1 MLQGK
6 DVKKACILL
15 LCVLGLTACAPQ
27 IPKDAL
33 QLSPESL
40 QNRQLQTRRFETTNK
55 KAMLAAASAVL
66 QDLGFTLEESE
77 VNLGVLT
84 GSKQRDATSGAQ
96 IAGAVF
102 ASLLGV
108 PTAIDSHQ
116 TIRVS
121 LVMREQNAGQA
132 KPTARLQAAELTD
145 IRKGLEKSIADNLK
159 KYVSPDAGRKIAATS
174 AAAAMRSI
182 ETDLNRQLGASA
194 SGGDSVVR
202 VTFQRL
208 IFNTEGRVTTAEQIH
223 SPEIYKVFFEKLSKA
238 VFLEAHEI

>member
-1 MLQGK
+1 M
-6 DVKKACILL
+6 KKVCILL

-27 IPKDAL
+27 IPQDAL
-33 QLSPESL
+33 RLSPESL

-96 IAGAVF
+96 VAGAVF

-108 PTAIDSHQ
+108 NTSVDSHQ

-132 KPTARLQAAELTD
+132 QQSSRLRADELTD
-145 IRKGLEKSIADNLK
+145 IRKDLEKSIAASLK
-159 KYVSPDAGRKIAATS
+159 KYVSPDAGQKIAASS
-174 AAAAMRSI
+174 AAAAMRSL
-182 ETDLNRQLGASA
+182 ETDLNRHLGASA
-194 SGGDSVVR
+194 AGGDSIVR

-208 IFNTEGRVTTAEQIH
+208 IYNTEGRVTTAEQIH
-223 SPEIYKVFFEKLSKA
+223 SPEIYRTFFEKLSKA
-238 VFLEAHEI
+238 VFLEAHEL

>member
-1 MLQGK
+1 M
-6 DVKKACILL
+6 KKVCLLL

-27 IPKDAL
+27 IPQDAL
-33 QLSPESL
+33 RLSPESL

-96 IAGAVF
+96 VAGAVF

-108 PTAIDSHQ
+108 NTSVDSHQ

-132 KPTARLQAAELTD
+132 QPSSRLRAEDAAD
-145 IRKGLEKSIADNLK
+145 IRKDLEKSIAAGLK
-159 KYVSPDAGRKIAATS
+159 KYVSPDAGQKIAASS
-174 AAAAMRSI
+174 AAAAMRSL
-182 ETDLNRQLGASA
+182 ETDLNRHLGASA
-194 SGGDSVVR
+194 AGGDSIVR

-208 IFNTEGRVTTAEQIH
+208 IYNMEGQVTTAEQIH
-223 SPEIYKVFFEKLSKA
+223 SPEIYRTFFEKLSKA
-238 VFLEAHEI
+238 VFLEAHEL

>member
-1 MLQGK
+1 MK
-6 DVKKACILL
+6 NVCILL

-27 IPKDAL
+27 IPQDAL
-33 QLSPESL
+33 RLSPESL
-40 QNRQLQTRRFETTNK
+40 QDRQLQTRRFETTNK

-84 GSKQRDATSGAQ
+84 GSKQRDASSGAQ
-96 IAGAVF
+96 MAGAVF

-108 PTAIDSHQ
+108 NTSVDSRQ

-132 KPTARLQAAELTD
+132 KTSSRLRAEDVAD
-145 IRKGLEKSIADNLK
+145 IRKDLEKSIAASLK
-159 KYVSPDAGRKIAATS
+159 KYASPDDAQKIAASS
-174 AAAAMRSI
+174 AATAMRSL
-182 ETDLNRQLGASA
+182 ETDLNHRLGTSA

-202 VTFQRL
+202 VTFQRQ
-208 IFNTEGRVTTAEQIH
+208 IFNTEGQETTAEQIH
-223 SPEIYKVFFEKLSKA
+223 SPEIYRTFFEKLSKA
-238 VFLEAHEI
+238 VFLEAHEL

>member
-1 MLQGK
+1 M
-6 DVKKACILL
+6 KKVCILL

-27 IPKDAL
+27 IPQDAL
-33 QLSPESL
+33 RLSPESL

-96 IAGAVF
+96 VAGAVF

-108 PTAIDSHQ
+108 NTSVDSHQ

-132 KPTARLQAAELTD
+132 QPSSRLRAEDAAD
-145 IRKGLEKSIADNLK
+145 IRKDLEKSIAAGLK
-159 KYVSPDAGRKIAATS
+159 KYVSPDAGQKIAASS
-174 AAAAMRSI
+174 AAAAMRSL
-182 ETDLNRQLGASA
+182 ETDLNRHLGASA
-194 SGGDSVVR
+194 AGGDSIVR

-208 IFNTEGRVTTAEQIH
+208 IYNMEGQVTTAEQIH
-223 SPEIYKVFFEKLSKA
+223 SPEIYRTFFEKLSKA

>member
-1 MLQGK
+1 M
-6 DVKKACILL
+6 KKVCLLL

-27 IPKDAL
+27 IPQDAL
-33 QLSPESL
+33 RLSPESL

-96 IAGAVF
+96 VAGAVF

-108 PTAIDSHQ
+108 NTSIDSHQ

-132 KPTARLQAAELTD
+132 QPSSRLRAEDAAD
-145 IRKGLEKSIADNLK
+145 IRKDLEKSIAAGLK
-159 KYVSPDAGRKIAATS
+159 KYVSPDAGQKIAASS
-174 AAAAMRSI
+174 AAAAMRSL
-182 ETDLNRQLGASA
+182 ETDLNRHLGASA
-194 SGGDSVVR
+194 AGGDSIVR

-208 IFNTEGRVTTAEQIH
+208 IYNMEGQVTTAEQIH
-223 SPEIYKVFFEKLSKA
+223 SPEIYRTFFEKLSKA
-238 VFLEAHEI
+238 VFLEAHEL

>member
-1 MLQGK
+1 M
-6 DVKKACILL
+6 KKICLLL

-27 IPKDAL
+27 IPQDAL
-33 QLSPESL
+33 RLSPESL

-96 IAGAVF
+96 VAGAVF

-108 PTAIDSHQ
+108 NTSVDSHQ

-132 KPTARLQAAELTD
+132 QPSSRLRAEDAAD
-145 IRKGLEKSIADNLK
+145 IRKDLEKSIAAGLK
-159 KYVSPDAGRKIAATS
+159 KYVSPDAGQKIAASS
-174 AAAAMRSI
+174 AAAAMRSL
-182 ETDLNRQLGASA
+182 ETDLNRHLGASA
-194 SGGDSVVR
+194 AGGDSIVR

-208 IFNTEGRVTTAEQIH
+208 IYNMEGQVTTAEQIH
-223 SPEIYKVFFEKLSKA
+223 SPEIYRTFFEKLSKA
-238 VFLEAHEI
+238 VFLEAHEL